1 MTAGFSD
8 RAGQPESGDGAS
20 RRGPTGGRSDRVDPR
35 FELVEE
41 VPAYRGVR
49 YAMHLVREK
58 LPNGKIAERDV
69 VRHPGASV
77 VIPILDDGR
86 VLLVEQHRTALGENL
101 IEIPAGV
108 LEGDED
114 PSLAAARELEEETGY
129 RARKIE
135 RLLDFHPSAG
145 FCDEI
150 MHIFVATG
158 LEPTQQNLDAD
169 EFITVH
175 VRTFEEVRQ
184 LVRDGELTD
193 GKTIAA
199 FLYLLA
205 FRADLFDRGLGR
217 DGSTSK

>member
-1 MTAGFSD
+1 MMAGRADEGRNDEEPGD
-8 RAGQPESGDGAS
+8 RPK
-20 RRGPTGGRSDRVDPR
+20 DPG
-35 FELVEE
+35 FEVVEE

-49 YAMHLVREK
+49 YAMHLVRER
-58 LPNGKIAERDV
+58 LPNGKVAERDV
-69 VRHPGASV
+69 VRHPGAAV

-86 VLLVEQHRTALGENL
+86 VILCEQHRTALGGNM

-108 LEGDED
+108 LEAGED
-114 PSLAAARELEEETGY
+114 PAIAAARELEEETGY

-158 LEPTQQNLDAD
+158 LEKTEQNLDPD
-169 EFITVH
+169 EFIQVH

-199 FLYLLA
+199 FLYLYA
-205 FRADLFDRGLGR
+205 FRPDLGERSDRGASPGA
-217 DGSTSK
+217 